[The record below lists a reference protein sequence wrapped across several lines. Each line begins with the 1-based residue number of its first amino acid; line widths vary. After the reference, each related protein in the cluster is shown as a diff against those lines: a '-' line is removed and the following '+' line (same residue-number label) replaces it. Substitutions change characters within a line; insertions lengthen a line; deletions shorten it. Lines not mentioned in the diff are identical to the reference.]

1 MMIETNK
8 DKLLKL
14 AVMGEIVPSGSSGYR
29 PTWNGVPKMSLGM
42 GGIKYNLRVGDPCY
56 GWASGD
62 HVEPGVTIRGKE
74 KPSPSQC
81 ALALLACIGNEAR
94 LTSGE
99 AKNEKGVFTGR
110 HAGSDDLIWFPE
122 ETIEKLA
129 IGDKVQVKAHGVGL
143 KIKGFEDVRV
153 NKCSPRLLEGMGI
166 EVDGDQLVVPVAA
179 EIPGFLMGSGIGSS
193 QNVEPGDYD
202 IQTTDPDTNE
212 KYGLKKLRLGD
223 IVLLQDQLCMN
234 GRGYYKGAMTIGTII
249 HGWSD
254 SAGHGP
260 GVNPLLS
267 TVGGRIRTV
276 IDPRANTARYLGLR
290 DDL

>member
-1 MMIETNK
+1 MIETNK

-14 AVMGEIVPSGSSGYR
+14 AVMGEIVPSGSGGYR
-29 PTWNGVPKMSLGM
+29 PTWNGIPKMSLGM
-42 GGIKYNLRVGDPCY
+42 GGIKYNLKVGDPCY

-110 HAGSDDLIWFPE
+110 HAGSDDLVWFPE

-153 NKCSPRLLEGMGI
+153 NKCSPRLLENMGI
-166 EVDGDQLVVPVAA
+166 EIDGDKLVVPVAA

-202 IQTTDPDTNE
+202 IQTTDPATNE

-234 GRGYYKGAMTIGTII
+234 GRGYYKGSMTIGTII